1 MRREMG
7 VLREMVASGSAC
19 LHRGDHAGFRE
30 LMDRN
35 FEIRSRLFPIS
46 ERDRKMVEIG
56 RSFGAATRL
65 CGFGGAVVG
74 APADVRMFA
83 EIEKTYHSAGYRV
96 IRPTIHS
103 APEERGA
110 T

>member
-7 VLREMVASGSAC
+7 ILREMVASGSAC
-19 LHRGDHAGFRE
+19 LQRGDHAGFRE

-35 FEIRSRLFPIS
+35 FDIRARLFPIS

-65 CGFGGAVVG
+65 CGSGGAVVG
-74 APADVRMFA
+74 APADARLFA
-83 EIEKTYHSAGYRV
+83 ELEKAYFRAGYRM
-96 IRPTIHS
+96 IRPRIHS
-103 APEERGA
+103 MPEERGA
-110 T
+110 A